1 MIQGLLAGYIC
12 DETFIL
18 NDCHLCLKRQG
29 MVLIAVTNLVLHQV
43 GVQNQIRK
51 TQTRLQLLHGRH
63 FCDIVCIN
71 RLMLKSGILCRL
83 VDSKKR

>member
-1 MIQGLLAGYIC
+1 MMIQRLLAGYIC

-18 NDCHLCLKRQG
+18 NDWHHLCFKRQG

-51 TQTRLQLLHGRH
+51 TQTRLQLLQPGRLYWT
-63 FCDIVCIN
+63 FSM
-71 RLMLKSGILCRL
+71 RATSL
-83 VDSKKR
+83 